1 VEAGEA
7 TGRVLKRNC
16 NGPEAEKLPAN
27 PHGGFAQYAIAAQH
41 MMIPIPQ
48 DVDFVTAAALPVASW
63 TAWLM
68 IHSKARVKSGETV
81 VVTAGA
87 GGVGGFAVQFAHLA
101 GCRVIATSTAQNFQ
115 YLRSIGA
122 DETVDYTHEDVVAR
136 VQQLTHGRGADFWIE
151 LVGPE
156 SAASAFQAL
165 AFNGM
170 LVSAVGSPNISTA
183 LKQGELFHRG
193 QGLSHVITGGVYNAD
208 LKAQF
213 QALEVGENVLEL
225 VRTKKVNVKIS
236 QIVPLQEIPASLE
249 RLQTGHISGKIV
261 AKISD

>member
-1 VEAGEA
+1 
-7 TGRVLKRNC
+7 
-16 NGPEAEKLPAN
+16 
-27 PHGGFAQYAIAAQH
+27 
-41 MMIPIPQ
+41 
-48 DVDFVTAAALPVASW
+48 
-63 TAWLM
+63 M

-193 QGLSHVITGGVYNAD
+193 QGLFSFLCLLLVSLFLPFLYFAFVYLLVVCSPSRAFSCYHWRSIQCRSEGTISSLRSRRKCVGVSTHQ
-208 LKAQF
+208 K
-213 QALEVGENVLEL
+213 
-225 VRTKKVNVKIS
+225 S
-236 QIVPLQEIPASLE
+236 
-249 RLQTGHISGKIV
+249 
-261 AKISD
+261 